1 MRHHKTVGV
10 ARLLFT
16 YKSSH
21 RKISACI
28 VITPK
33 NGVHAAFDG
42 RTIFILLY
50 MHMFG
55 FEHTLILRSAITDR
69 EDLNEFPYHLK
80 V

>member
-42 RTIFILLY
+42 QTIYIYIIIYANVRF
-50 MHMFG
+50 
-55 FEHTLILRSAITDR
+55 
-69 EDLNEFPYHLK
+69 
-80 V
+80 